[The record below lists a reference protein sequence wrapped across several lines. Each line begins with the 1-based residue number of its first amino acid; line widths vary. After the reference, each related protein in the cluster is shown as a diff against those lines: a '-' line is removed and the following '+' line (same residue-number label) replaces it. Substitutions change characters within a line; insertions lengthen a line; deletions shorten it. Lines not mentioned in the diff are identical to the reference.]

1 MEETSVQGS
10 INDVDEAWDEES
22 DDDIEAEAEEMARRL
37 QEQLRADIERAQAE
51 ARALASQ
58 KVGQSEPRID
68 GSSPLPSAKRS
79 TCSNPTVDETAT
91 MEQLAHAKVPGNRR
105 QQRSAASIL
114 TMKTILASAEKNS
127 LVRSTLASSVVPG
140 GTDHNM
146 LDLFNQCISSQIVT
160 KSVAKNLTEAVIHL
174 AKSELLFASL
184 RNSDAPAIQLDK
196 GKRRWDAVDGPGP
209 HDGPSQEP
217 PQKRLAVE
225 PPDLRYQV
233 SEAVRVVTEG
243 LSPIASS
250 PTPMI
255 HPHLIA
261 SIHLQLHQIFLFSVT
276 SAPRAGERATPLQ
289 ELAGLIQMLGVLSG
303 IQIGSSNPAQ
313 TNTSDW
319 STSSNTSAP
328 DIGTAVYP
336 CLTCPKTFARLFS
349 LKAHQRVHLLV
360 DRPFRCEL
368 CVASFVRNHDLK
380 RHARLHEPR
389 AYRCGGCGKVFSR
402 RDAIKRH
409 QDNRRGRGRGEE
421 GVAESVCAYA
431 EIEEVDK
438 PEGEEEAVRR
448 AKMWDGIAASSMQ
461 SSASATGGVPPLYA
475 GQSGPDDMPEEGE
488 MHPAVVMEAQ
498 SIVLGLHP
506 LLHGY
511 VTKVLGHAPVLQTP
525 LQLSPATQAAVP
537 QSAPPTHAHVATAP
551 PTLASIIASTNPRS
565 DQGLGDSTASPAQS
579 MLQADVPMASSAL
592 SSALSLSEEQTRLLE
607 QAIAQ
612 AALAAQA
619 QAEAEAAL
627 EEEDDGTDDEDE
639 DEDD

>member
-1 MEETSVQGS
+1 MEEIAEQISL
-10 INDVDEAWDEES
+10 NAVDEAWDEES

-51 ARALASQ
+51 ARAQASQ
-58 KVGQSEPRID
+58 QVGLLEPRLS
-68 GSSPLPSAKRS
+68 GSSPSPFTKQSAS
-79 TCSNPTVDETAT
+79 SVPTSDETT
-91 MEQLAHAKVPGNRR
+91 SLDQLAHARLSGNKR
-105 QQRSAASIL
+105 QQRSAAAIL
-114 TMKTILASAEKNS
+114 TMRTILASAEKNS
-127 LVRSTLASSVVPG
+127 VVRSTLASSVVPG
-140 GTDHNM
+140 GTNRSM
-146 LDLFNQCISSQIVT
+146 LDVFNQCISSKTVT
-160 KSVAKNLTEAVIHL
+160 KSIAKHLTEAVILL
-174 AKSELLFASL
+174 AKSEILFASL

-196 GKRRWDAVDGPGP
+196 GKRRWDAADGPGSGI
-209 HDGPSQEP
+209 DPSQEP
-217 PQKRLAVE
+217 PQKRVALDQ
-225 PPDLRYQV
+225 PDLRYQV
-233 SEAVRVVTEG
+233 SEAVRVVTEA

-276 SAPRAGERATPLQ
+276 SAPRAGERATALQ

-313 TNTSDW
+313 NHTSDW
-319 STSSNTSAP
+319 PTSSNAGAP

-336 CLTCPKTFARLFS
+336 CLTCPKVFGRLFS

-360 DRPFRCEL
+360 DRPFRCDL

-448 AKMWDGIAASSMQ
+448 AKMWDGIAASSIQ
-461 SSASATGGVPPLYA
+461 SSAGVTGSAPSLYA
-475 GQSGPDDMPEEGE
+475 SQPAPGDIPEEGE
-488 MHPAVVMEAQ
+488 MHPAVVLEAQ
-498 SIVLGLHP
+498 SVVLGLHP

-511 VTKVLGHAPVLQTP
+511 VTKVLGHAPVLQNP
-525 LQLSPATQAAVP
+525 LQISPARQVAGP
-537 QSAPPTHAHVATAP
+537 PSILPTHAPATTAT
-551 PTLASIIASTNPRS
+551 PTLASLIASANA
-565 DQGLGDSTASPAQS
+565 QNGGEIGGHEASPALLPTQV
-579 MLQADVPMASSAL
+579 DVPAASSAL
-592 SSALSLSEEQTRLLE
+592 SSVLSLSEEQTRLLE

-627 EEEDDGTDDEDE
+627 EEIDDGTDDEDE
-639 DEDD
+639 DEDE